1 MSSPGQ
7 RRGSCGHAMAGF
19 DTHSKCARCRDKGL
33 ADDPCVQKKEC
44 LICKGFTP
52 DQVLQLATPAYRD
65 RKEKKATST
74 TSANSTPTL
83 VDPAHVSVLARVE
96 KVKDV
101 SSTPTTKKTKRSES
115 PSASKKR
122 SSSKPSAEDLKNLD
136 DKWAERFSRLEAMIL
151 AKTFTV
157 PVEPVV
163 KPPSDVTPTGKP
175 FFEPSTSKLPVEKT
189 LTSEKP
195 GPCLVQATGN
205 AAEEMQTATQPLG
218 APGAG
223 IATQPVQAPGSFPE
237 VQPTG
242 DEDMSAASDSEADQF
257 STTGSLGPDTHRD
270 RSADRD
276 GPKDDPAT
284 EPTEEANYRETMRGV
299 RSFMNWHRVPEF
311 ETVSSTSDDNPFAGA
326 RTQPTGKVSV
336 KLPVDDWLCRKM
348 TSLNLPIKEGYPTRN
363 TDSTGLLRDQFIKT
377 PRPSRWYGMHAEKD
391 ESSTVCTWSP
401 DPAKLNHSFSRV
413 ARRNLPS
420 APPSRLF
427 SQELLGRW
435 ERAAREQT
443 VMCNQA
449 AGLSR
454 CLTRVQDSMNIQLK
468 TLSQNSKGKSSEKMG
483 QAINELEYLTT
494 FNRSI
499 SQAMA
504 RTMQD
509 LSEAVFINMAN
520 FTLARR
526 DSYLDY
532 LHAGVKH
539 DTINALRTSPVHLD
553 ALFPDQLLAKAE
565 EEISKSEERRS
576 SGTSHRQQGRFHP
589 YSASDKS
596 ASRHTDRKNVPAWK
610 QIRDNQQSRRGRGKA
625 SNYSQKPAKGSK
637 PSK

>member
-1 MSSPGQ
+1 
-7 RRGSCGHAMAGF
+7 MAGF
-19 DTHSKCARCRDKGL
+19 DSHSKCARCRDKGL
-33 ADDPCVQKKEC
+33 GDDPCVQKKEC
-44 LICKGFTP
+44 VICKGFTP

-65 RKEKKATST
+65 RKEKKTTSST
-74 TSANSTPTL
+74 TTSTPTL
-83 VDPAHVSVLARVE
+83 VDPAHVNVLGKVE
-96 KVKDV
+96 QGKAAQ
-101 SSTPTTKKTKRSES
+101 STPSSKKTKRNDS
-115 PSASKKR
+115 PKQPTSKR
-122 SSSKPSAEDLKNLD
+122 SSSSRPSNEDLKELD
-136 DKWAERFSRLEAMIL
+136 DKWAERFSRLEAMLL

-163 KPPSDVTPTGKP
+163 KPASDVTATEKP

-189 LTSEKP
+189 QPCEKP
-195 GPCLVQATGN
+195 GPCLDQATGT
-205 AAEEMQTATQPLG
+205 AVEEMQTATQPLG

-223 IATQPVQAPGSFPE
+223 IATQPVQAPGSSLD
-237 VQPTG
+237 VLPTG
-242 DEDMSAASDSEADQF
+242 ETDLTAPSDSEADQF
-257 STTGSLGPDTHRD
+257 SETGSLDGDIYRD

-276 GPKDDPAT
+276 ASRDDPET
-284 EPTEEANYRETMRGV
+284 VPTEEANYRETMRGV

-311 ETVSSTSDDNPFAGA
+311 ETVSSTADDNPFAGA
-326 RTQPTGKVSV
+326 RAQPTGKVSV

-348 TSLNLPIKEGYPTRN
+348 ANLNLTVKEGYPTRN
-363 TDSTGLLRDQFIKT
+363 TDNTGLLRDQFIKT

-391 ESSTVCTWSP
+391 NESSTVRTWSP

-413 ARRNLPS
+413 ARRNMPS
-420 APPSRLF
+420 APPSRVF
-427 SQELLGRW
+427 TQDLLRRW

-443 VMCNQA
+443 IMCNQA

-454 CLTRVQDSMNIQLK
+454 CLTRVQASMNNQLK
-468 TLSQNSKGKSSEKMG
+468 TLSLDSKGKSSEKMR
-483 QAINELEYLTT
+483 QAVGELEYLTT

-553 ALFPDQLLAKAE
+553 ALFPDQLIAKAE

-596 ASRHTDRKNVPAWK
+596 TSRHTDKKNVPAWK
-610 QIRDNQQSRRGRGKA
+610 QIRDDQQSRRGRGKA